1 MQDTP
6 TGQTDAVDLLIVGG
20 GINGCGIARDAA
32 GRGLAVM
39 LCEKDDLAAHTSS
52 ASTKLIHGGLRY
64 LEQYEF
70 RLVRESLIER
80 EVLLRAAP
88 HIIWPLRFILP
99 HHDGLRPAWLLRLGL
114 FIYDHLGGRKLLPPT
129 SKVALN
135 RPPLAGLLKP
145 DFRRGFEYSD
155 CWVED
160 ARLVTLNAVDAAE
173 RGARIRTR
181 TTVSA
186 LERTADGWRA
196 RLTPQDGDS
205 ETVLARAVVNA
216 AGPWADEVDGQIR
229 HGRNRP
235 HIRLV
240 KGSHIVVRRLHAD
253 PRAFIF
259 QNTDG
264 RIVFAI
270 PYEGDYTLIGT
281 TDLPVERPED
291 GASISDSEIDYLCD
305 LASSYFARA
314 VTRDD
319 IVWSYAGVRALYDD
333 DEDNASKTTR
343 DYRLEMTSDG
353 PPALSVY
360 GGKITTFRKLSEHAL
375 EKLAPA
381 FPDMGPAWTSG
392 AALPG
397 GDIPDADFG
406 GFLAGLQAR
415 YAQMPPELLRRLARA
430 YGARAPEILGDAV
443 RREDLGADFGAG
455 LHERELR
462 YLMEREFARDAADIL
477 WRRSKLGLHMTQS
490 ERQGLAAWLEGLTR
504 R

>member
-1 MQDTP
+1 MRNSPTEPDT
-6 TGQTDAVDLLIVGG
+6 TVDLLIVGG

-32 GRGLAVM
+32 GRGLSVM

-70 RLVRESLIER
+70 HLVRKSLIER

-99 HHDGLRPAWLLRLGL
+99 HHAGLRPAWLLRLGL

-129 SKVALN
+129 SSVALD

-145 DFRRGFEYSD
+145 DFRKGFEYSD

-160 ARLVTLNAVDAAE
+160 ARLVALNAVDAAE
-173 RGARIRTR
+173 HGARIRTR
-181 TTVSA
+181 TRVSA
-186 LERTADGWRA
+186 LERKDEGWQA
-196 RLTPQDGDS
+196 RLTPETGAA
-205 ETVLARAVVNA
+205 ETVRARAVVNA

-229 HGRNRP
+229 HGRNTP
-235 HIRLV
+235 HVKLV

-281 TDLPVERPED
+281 TDQPVDKPED
-291 GASISDSEIDYLCD
+291 DAAISDSEIDYLCD
-305 LASSYFARA
+305 LASSYFAQPM
-314 VTRDD
+314 TRDD
-319 IVWSYAGVRALYDD
+319 IVWSYAGLRALYDD

-343 DYRLEMTSDG
+343 DYRLEMVPDG

-360 GGKITTFRKLSEHAL
+360 GGKITTFRKLAEHAL
-375 EKLAPA
+375 DKLGSA
-381 FPDMGPAWTSG
+381 FPDMGPAWTSD

-397 GDIPDADFG
+397 GDIPDADFA
-406 GFLAGLQAR
+406 GFLADLRER
-415 YAQMPPELLRRLARA
+415 YAAMPSALLQRLARA
-430 YGARAPEILGDAV
+430 YGTRVAAMLGDAT
-443 RREDLGADFGAG
+443 RPADLGLYFGAG
-455 LHERELR
+455 LYEREVR
-462 YLMEREFARDAADIL
+462 YLMEQEFARNSADIL
-477 WRRSKLGLHMTQS
+477 WRRSKLGLHMTPA
-490 ERQGLAAWLEGLTR
+490 ERDGLAGWIDEFSR
-504 R
+504 